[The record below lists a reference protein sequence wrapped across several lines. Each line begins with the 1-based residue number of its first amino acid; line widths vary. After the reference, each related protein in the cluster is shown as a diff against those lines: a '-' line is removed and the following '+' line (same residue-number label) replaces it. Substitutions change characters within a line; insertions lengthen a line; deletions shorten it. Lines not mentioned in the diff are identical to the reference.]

1 MIKEW
6 PAGYYPFGLAMAGI
20 SSKAALSLENK
31 YKYNKGSELQNK
43 EFSDGSG
50 LELYATNL
58 RSLDPQL
65 GRWWQIDSKPDY
77 SQSLYSAM
85 GNNPILYND
94 PLGDTIIF
102 PNASN
107 KFIQTTSKTIATLID
122 KSVGKNLGYLLASK
136 EKIKV
141 IKIGNKD
148 KEGSRFEPKTK
159 TIYWNPKQGIV
170 TTNGTKLSP
179 ASALNHEADH
189 AADAIQNPSAHAARE
204 NIPDLN
210 YGNKEEARVIKGSEQ
225 TTALGLGEIKEGQV
239 TRTDH
244 SASAT
249 IETNDPMSTTGKI
262 TPIGGI
268 LPPVIINIP
277 KKNIEND

>member
-1 MIKEW
+1 MT
-6 PAGYYPFGLAMAGI
+6 GI
-20 SSKAALSLENK
+20 SSKAAGGITNK
-31 YKYNKGSELQNK
+31 YKYNKGSELQNN

-77 SQSLYSAM
+77 AQSLYSAM
-85 GNNPILYND
+85 GNNPILHND
-94 PLGDTIIF
+94 PLGDTLIF
-102 PNASN
+102 PNASK
-107 KFIQTTSKTIATLID
+107 KFIQTTATTITNLAN
-122 KSVGKNLGYLLASK
+122 KSIGKNLGYLLTSK
-136 EKIKV
+136 EKINV
-141 IKIGNKD
+141 VQIGNKD
-148 KEGSRFEPKTK
+148 KEGSRYEPKTK

-189 AADAIQNPSAHAARE
+189 AADAIQNPAAHSIRE
-204 NIPDLN
+204 NTPDAN
-210 YGNKEEARVIKGSEQ
+210 YGNAEEARVIKGSEQ

-249 IETNDPMSTTGKI
+249 IETNDPMSTTGTI
-262 TPIGGI
+262 TPIGGM
-268 LPPVIINIP
+268 LSPVIITIP
-277 KKNIEND
+277 KKNKEND